1 MRGARVGMGLLGA
14 MLLSL
19 AGCQTPNTTIK
30 PPLHEE
36 YTLPPSDD
44 SRFSSPPAYPKEA
57 LDNSQFKKQ
66 QNKPGEQFQGPG
78 GRLGTGPTSM
88 GGY

>member
-1 MRGARVGMGLLGA
+1 MRRRRVGLGLLSA
-14 MLLSL
+14 TLLTL

-36 YTLPPSDD
+36 YTLPPADD
-44 SRFSSPPAYPKEA
+44 SRFSSPPNYPKEA
-57 LDNSQFKKQ
+57 IDNNPLKKQ
-66 QNKPGEQFQGPG
+66 STKPGDQPPGPG
-78 GRLGTGPTSM
+78 GRIGAGPGGM